1 MIEVYIT
8 SIKGIELQRISEIDA
23 DRACKANRLKLIDDK
38 KRCIA
43 GGLFIK
49 KFLPS
54 AKITVNEFGKPIAD
68 NGLHFNI
75 SHSGDYV
82 LFALS
87 DKKIGC
93 DIEKLHNIDS
103 ERLGRIVFCENEMAQ
118 IKNAADKQ
126 KCFFDLWTRKE
137 GLLKCIGTGFHQH
150 SKGVDV
156 SQSTCR
162 FAENTYHFKMWHIDG
177 YTASV
182 CSEYDVMPESIE
194 FITL

>member
-1 MIEVYIT
+1 MIKVFIT
-8 SIKGIELQRISEIDA
+8 SIKDIQLQRISEIGA
-23 DRACKANRLKLIDDK
+23 DRACKVNRLKLIDDK

-54 AKITVNEFGKPIAD
+54 AKITVNEFGKPEAD

-118 IKNAADKQ
+118 IKNAADKR

-137 GLLKCIGTGFHQH
+137 SLLKCIGTGFHQS
-150 SKGVDV
+150 SKSVDV
-156 SQSTCR
+156 SQSICN
-162 FAENTYHFKMWHIDG
+162 FAESTYHFKMWHIDG

-194 FITL
+194 FIAL